1 MPTTLTSPIVRSAV
15 TATLDGWEL
24 VIVRKADLTIDT
36 ALSYINAD
44 FVFRAVGGAVL
55 DRQRL
60 TRTVDQ
66 VPIAVKNAGAAFQV
80 ALVNAARAAGVL
92 PAGMDVADF

>member
-1 MPTTLTSPIVRSAV
+1 MPTTLTSPVVQSSV

-24 VIVRKADLTIDT
+24 VLIRKADLTVDL
-36 ALSYINAD
+36 AQSYINAD
-44 FVFRAVGGAVL
+44 FSFRSAGGAIIS
-55 DRQRL
+55 RQRL
-60 TRTVDQ
+60 TRGLDQ
-66 VPIAVKNAGAAFQV
+66 VPAAVKTAGSNFQT